1 MNEGTN
7 SIIDNIEYEITSE
20 DTCEVVKPEG
30 KLTEVIIPET
40 VTING
45 KEYTVTSVAD
55 RAFYGCNEL
64 ESIEM
69 PDSVEDIG
77 IFTFNDCEK
86 LKKVKLP
93 AGLEKIKTF
102 CFKGCKSLEHIEFP
116 DSLTTIGDWAFYNC
130 EKLSDI
136 DLPSGLKVLKGG
148 AFKGCLS
155 LKHVKLPSGLTEIE
169 KTVFSNCTSLEELPE
184 SPFCE
189 YGFNEDVSKEVVDEE
204 CSEEEENYYDPE
216 EKRSIKSCKL
226 EPDIIRVWSYKGEV
240 VKLFLDKIVIG
251 KKELLTEFKK
261 YTCRNDVLSGEDDE
275 NFYVYDGNQ
284 FVRTECKYGHHNDYF
299 SPDVFIAAKMDKEN
313 SIQYISL
320 NDHGKQY
327 EFEYTFVNPYSNFEK
342 FMKYLPF
349 GDDAGGQKGNAFS
362 ECHYFSNA
370 EVLLLLDAFETKL
383 RFFSKTGKELWRLEQ
398 VKGEGSVKSLFF
410 YVNTMSIDYE
420 SDEIL
425 IKVQKGKQCYTV
437 CYNVRNGEVIWYR
450 KENHPFLFAGAKGED
465 GRQYGLIPYKDNGKL
480 CTVLFEM
487 NPSTKT
493 VLTYRISKDAKAEK
507 VSVSGF
513 ETKNDVYKYIL
524 DGEILYA
531 VHESGL
537 MVVDVKKKMILG
549 KKAAPKNCK
558 YFQNATVL
566 IEGKLYVC
574 LYYASGEK
582 EGRYFSECYC
592 LYERNN
598 K

>member
-1 MNEGTN
+1 MDEETN
-7 SIIDNIEYEITSE
+7 CVIDGIEYEITSE
-20 DTCEVVKPEG
+20 DTCEVVKPEVE
-30 KLTEVIIPET
+30 LTDVIIPET

-45 KEYTVTSVAD
+45 KKYTVTSVAD
-55 RAFYGCNEL
+55 RAFNGCKEL
-64 ESIEM
+64 ESIEI

-77 IFTFNDCEK
+77 IFTFSDCEK
-86 LKKVKLP
+86 LSKVKLP
-93 AGLEKIKTF
+93 SGLEKIKTF
-102 CFKGCKSLEHIEFP
+102 CFKGCKSLEHIELP

-130 EKLSDI
+130 EKLSEI

-148 AFKGCLS
+148 AFKGCES
-155 LKHVKLPSGLTEIE
+155 LKHVKLPSGLTEID
-169 KTVFSNCTSLEELPE
+169 KTVFSNCTSLEEFPE

-189 YGFNEDVSKEVVDEE
+189 YGFNEDVSKEVVNEE
-204 CSEEEENYYDPE
+204 CSEEGENCYDPE

-226 EPDIIRVWSYKGEV
+226 APDIIRVWAYKGEP

-251 KKELLTEFKK
+251 NKELSAEFKK
-261 YTCRNDVLSGEDDE
+261 YTCKNGVLSGEDDE
-275 NFYVYDGNQ
+275 NFYVYDGDR
-284 FVRTECKYGHHNDYF
+284 FVRTDSKYNHHNDYI
-299 SPDVFIAAKMDKEN
+299 SPNVYVSAKVDREK

-327 EFEYTFVNPYSNFEK
+327 EFEYTFVNPYFNFEK
-342 FMKYLPF
+342 LMKNLPF
-349 GDDAGGQKGNAFS
+349 GDEAGDQNGNAFS

-370 EVLLLLDAFETKL
+370 EVLLFLDAFEPKL
-383 RFFSKTGKELWRLEQ
+383 LFFSKTGEELWRLER

-410 YVNTMSIDYE
+410 YVNTMCIDYE

-425 IKVQKGKQCYTV
+425 VKVQKGKQCYTV

-450 KENHPFLFAGAKGED
+450 KENHPFLFAGAKRED
-465 GRQYGLIPYKDNGKL
+465 GRQYGLIPYKYNGKI
-480 CTVLFEM
+480 CTVLFETDK
-487 NPSTKT
+487 SAKK
-493 VLTYRISKDAKAEK
+493 VSTYRISKDAKAEK

-513 ETKNDVYKYIL
+513 ETKNDVYKYFL

-531 VHESGL
+531 VNESEL
-537 MVVDVKKKMILG
+537 IIVDIKKKTILG

-574 LYYASGEK
+574 LYYASGDM
-582 EGRYFSECYC
+582 EGQYFSKCYC
-592 LYERNN
+592 LDER